1 MEYWKI
7 VFNSGYSEDEICTE
21 LENMINGG
29 SWVKFETNKK
39 LGQGEGVKKLKKE
52 GKC

>member
-1 MEYWKI
+1 MYD
-7 VFNSGYSEDEICTE
+7 SGYSEDEISGE
-21 LENMINGG
+21 LENIIHGG

-39 LGQGEGVKKLKKE
+39 LGGHSKIRQLKME

>member
-1 MEYWKI
+1 MYD
-7 VFNSGYSEDEICTE
+7 SGYSEEEICLE
-21 LENMINGG
+21 LENIIHGG

-39 LGQGEGVKKLKKE
+39 LGVNSNLKKLKRE